1 MRTKRS
7 NGRDANPV
15 MVAKLE
21 GYIIKWVQEV
31 CARSAMHMN
40 MEQKKFR
47 LMKSCLWKVLKN
59 WKKEKLQVLWWKLN
73 FGRADM
79 QTCRIF
85 MSNCAKNQHKV

>member
-31 CARSAMHMN
+31 CARSAMLIL
-40 MEQKKFR
+40 MEQK
-47 LMKSCLWKVLKN
+47 
-59 WKKEKLQVLWWKLN
+59 
-73 FGRADM
+73 
-79 QTCRIF
+79 
-85 MSNCAKNQHKV
+85 